1 MTYFEKQMKISIVT
15 ITKGNPHGFIT
26 TQKSVESQT
35 YSDFEWV
42 VVDGDVESD
51 NGIYDAMNKGINRA
65 RGDYLIFMNAGDE
78 FADENTLVNISKYNA
93 DFIYGDAIE
102 GEHLKPAKH
111 HSQTPKGM
119 ITHHQSMVYKR
130 SVIDDLRY
138 DEAYAIAADYK
149 FTIEYIR
156 RCRSFLKL
164 DMPICIF
171 ETGGVSQQNAKQGR
185 LEQIKIRDELGLP
198 NALTPYRQWAGQILK
213 TYYPK
218 LYCGLQ
224 KQGL

>member
-1 MTYFEKQMKISIVT
+1 MKLSIIT
-15 ITKGNPHGFIT
+15 ITKSNPHGFAKT
-26 TQKSVESQT
+26 KHSVDSQT

-42 VVDGDVESD
+42 VIDGDIEPD

-65 RGDYLIFMNAGDE
+65 NGDYLIFMNAGDE
-78 FADENTLVNISKYNA
+78 FADEDTLLSILKYQA

-102 GEHLKPAKH
+102 ENYLKKSKH
-111 HSQTPKGM
+111 HTQITKGM
-119 ITHHQSMVYKR
+119 ITHHQSMIYRR
-130 SVIDDLRY
+130 SVIGDLRY
-138 DEAYAIAADYK
+138 DEKYIIAADYK
-149 FTIEYIR
+149 FTIEYLG

-185 LEQIKIRDELGLP
+185 IEQVQIRDELGLP
-198 NALTPYRQWAGQILK
+198 NAATPYRQWVGQVLK
-213 TYYPK
+213 AICPK
-218 LYCGLQ
+218 LYCGLR